1 MYLLGNNCNVVVLK
15 IFKNKLW
22 SKLHSCLHFFINVF
36 IEKIINF
43 SEKYEFVGR
52 LLRPGEE
59 PTNYSD
65 EEDESNAVEAKP
77 KEEAD
82 AGGDKP
88 KAE

>member
-1 MYLLGNNCNVVVLK
+1 MN
-15 IFKNKLW
+15 
-22 SKLHSCLHFFINVF
+22 
-36 IEKIINF
+36 NF

-65 EEDESNAVEAKP
+65 EEDESNTSETKQ
-77 KEEAD
+77 KEETE